1 MSTISASASSA
12 SATEKLNTL
21 HVSFLTF
28 LKACLARAWKSRAL
42 GLVMSFAIGFAV
54 GYLLV
59 LFFSALMWV
68 CVKIGGEV
76 FGTIL
81 YVAISVLL
89 VFAVE
94 KHGKLI

>member
-1 MSTISASASSA
+1 MSTISATAP
-12 SATEKLNTL
+12 SATDRLNTL
-21 HVSFLTF
+21 NVDFLTF
-28 LKACLARAWKSRAL
+28 LKACMSRAWKSRAFAM
-42 GLVMSFAIGFAV
+42 VATFAIGFLV

-59 LFFSALMWV
+59 AFFSALMWV

-89 VFAVE
+89 VFAME
-94 KHGKLI
+94 KYGKRL